1 MSKGIGHRTLKVPG
15 PWNVTGLQVLLHH
28 HDFSKLTLF
37 PYALTKAF
45 IPSLQAHTLNYAK
58 ACVCPTL
65 QTLLVVSFAC
75 GLLCTAG
82 CHFVRHEAITWADL
96 QRWSRSI
103 WCLYF
108 FFFLCVE
115 FFLDFIFCFIFSSP
129 VPTSSTLVL
138 CLLKKMTTVSQFV
151 SELEHLM
158 NISCLGDLSCSHF
171 CHRICGIL
179 CAIICY

>member
-37 PYALTKAF
+37 PYTLTKAF

-108 FFFLCVE
+108 FFFFVCGV
-115 FFLDFIFCFIFSSP
+115 FFRFYFLFYFFQSCSYKQYTCPLP
-129 VPTSSTLVL
+129 VKKNDHSVPI
-138 CLLKKMTTVSQFV
+138 CLRTGTPN
-151 SELEHLM
+151 EHLL
-158 NISCLGDLSCSHF
+158 LGGFVLLTFLS
-171 CHRICGIL
+171 
-179 CAIICY
+179 